1 MPEGHPE
8 GQLLSHVPRRRH
20 QSDSG
25 QERSLSETDS
35 ETSTSETGRR
45 LDDGEEDGGD
55 RPAEPANQLASC
67 GWPRID
73 DYSHHEGDDDSRLV
87 LGQQEGSGHLGDHV
101 TGVEERDTGALN
113 VSTPLPQRRQ
123 VH

>member
-1 MPEGHPE
+1 MGKRMVGIDQP
-8 GQLLSHVPRRRH
+8 
-20 QSDSG
+20 
-25 QERSLSETDS
+25 SLRISWS
-35 ETSTSETGRR
+35 SF
-45 LDDGEEDGGD
+45 
-55 RPAEPANQLASC
+55 
-67 GWPRID
+67 GWTRKD

-113 VSTPLPQRRQ
+113 VSKPLSQRRQ